1 MIGNVLNT
9 ENSVTENKKRKSI
22 WSDVFRRFKKNKPA
36 MIGIFILTI
45 LVLVAIF
52 ADIIVDYDLTM
63 TGRGTDRMLGP
74 SSEHWFGTDH
84 MGRDIFARIVH
95 GSRISLS
102 IGIFATGIALVL
114 GSIIGA
120 ATGYY
125 GGLFDNIVMRVLDVI
140 NCVPS
145 TLLVMAFVAA
155 LGANM
160 KNLLIAMTIGAIPGI
175 ARLVRSTIIS
185 IADMEYIEAA
195 KAYGTSSYKII
206 IKHVLPNAMGTIII
220 TGAGMVASTI
230 LMAAAMSFIG
240 FGVQPPTAEWG
251 VMLSDARA
259 FMREAPYMV
268 LFPGGAIVISALS
281 INLIGDGLRDALDP
295 RLKD

>member
-1 MIGNVLNT
+1 M
-9 ENSVTENKKRKSI
+9 ENKKRKSI
-22 WSDVFRRFKKNKPA
+22 WSDVWRRFKKNKPA
-36 MIGIFILTI
+36 MIGLIILIILIFIA
-45 LVLVAIF
+45 VF
-52 ADIIVDYDLTM
+52 ADVIVDYELTI
-63 TGRGTDRMLGP
+63 TGRGTDRMLPP
-74 SSEHWFGTDH
+74 SREHWFGTDH
-84 MGRDIFARIVH
+84 IGRDIFARIIH

-102 IGIFATGIALVL
+102 IGIFATGIALFF
-114 GSIIGA
+114 GSVIGA

-125 GGLFDNIVMRVLDVI
+125 GGWVDNIVMRILDVI
-140 NCVPS
+140 NCIPS

-160 KNLLIAMTIGAIPGI
+160 KNLLIAMTIGAMPGI

-195 KAYGTSSYKII
+195 KAYGTPSYKII
-206 IKHVLPNAMGTIII
+206 LKHVLPNAMGTIII

-251 VMLSDARA
+251 VMLSDARSY
-259 FMREAPYMV
+259 MREAPYSV